1 MPLRLVPGRVTAS
14 FVAVPDLG
22 ARATCRALW
31 KRLSTQCN
39 SAVTTGARGVMH
51 LRNSFMQE
59 SDAPCH
65 GRRTATL

>member
-22 ARATCRALW
+22 ARATCKALW
-31 KRLSTQCN
+31 DRLSTQCN

-59 SDAPCH
+59 SACAVP
-65 GRRTATL
+65 RERTATL